1 MVRFCIAVYTRNIGI
16 LSQNFDEGYAVVLP
30 NSLCIYFEEI
40 LRKSS
45 LAFYL
50 FCCDQN
56 FLLNLIFCIS
66 NGILTVIN
74 NFSIFQNCHQT
85 ERLIAFGENEKDMRT
100 GLLTKLNLQNTDKPA
115 LLKLH
120 KSTIYVSI
128 KF

>member
-1 MVRFCIAVYTRNIGI
+1 M
-16 LSQNFDEGYAVVLP
+16 LSQNFDEGYAVVFP
-30 NSLCIYFEEI
+30 NSLCIYFQEI

-45 LAFYL
+45 LAFNL
-50 FCCDQN
+50 FCRDQN

-66 NGILTVIN
+66 NRILTVIN
-74 NFSIFQNCHQT
+74 NFSIFQNCHHT
-85 ERLIAFGENEKDMRT
+85 ERLITFGENEKDMRT

-128 KF
+128 KFLCL